1 MSCELSSGSQLIC
14 GLCVSSSGLHVCCLE
29 RLDHPNVPVPG
40 SPPALLE
47 LSHCQVISLSLLV
60 LPQSNIRIHFLI
72 FRLDTQAFTWQP
84 LTVWIRVLIPCV
96 VSLHWYLPVSSHDAL
111 LSGVGEFSG
120 ALCLKSQSPWWGIQ
134 SLRLRCSGWPELDTY
149 WHLGL
154 WCFQE
159 PPKEDLTVSEK
170 FQLVLDVAQRAQVRR
185 DGQAEALLTIRPRC
199 WTDLDNRCFKF
210 PFHRICLGSWQT
222 SWRKYGSEF
231 FHSQTHPQL
240 LTVATV
246 YMCLVSV

>member
-1 MSCELSSGSQLIC
+1 MFLFLALLRLSLNYLIARSLASPSLSSANQISEFL
-14 GLCVSSSGLHVCCLE
+14 SSFSAPTH
-29 RLDHPNVPVPG
+29 RP
-40 SPPALLE
+40 S
-47 LSHCQVISLSLLV
+47 
-60 LPQSNIRIHFLI
+60 
-72 FRLDTQAFTWQP
+72 

-96 VSLHWYLPVSSHDAL
+96 VSLHWYLPVSSHNAL

-134 SLRLRCSGWPELDTY
+134 SLRLRCSGWPELDSY

-185 DGQAEALLTIRPRC
+185 DRQAEDLLTIYPRC

-231 FHSQTHPQL
+231 FRSQTHPQL
-240 LTVATV
+240 LTVVTV
-246 YMCLVSV
+246 